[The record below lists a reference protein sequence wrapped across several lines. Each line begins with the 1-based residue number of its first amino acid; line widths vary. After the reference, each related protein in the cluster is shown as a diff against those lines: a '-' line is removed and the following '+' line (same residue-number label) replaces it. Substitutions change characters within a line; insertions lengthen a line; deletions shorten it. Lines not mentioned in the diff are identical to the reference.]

1 MMSLLKQLTAG
12 GLFPNKMPMTK
23 GMDLTTSVIPKWLVS
38 SLLLVSLGW
47 QLPANADLSGR
58 ELSKRI
64 HDRLTGVPPSAAM
77 LAAME
82 TAIANGADT
91 QAGAVAAARLAI
103 DGDNTVTATSNFYN
117 VTLKNWA
124 APWTNEDDDVFVAL
138 NDYIALVIGLVSGEE
153 DFRQLLGGNIMY
165 VGVSGSLPAYSMTD
179 NNHYEQLEDSGANLG
194 DSSVLVQ
201 RQQSDVMDLPEAAV
215 AGIFSTRAAG
225 EAFFIEGTNRAMLRF
240 TLRNHLCNDLEQ
252 LKDTELPAHRIR
264 QDVSRSPGG
273 DSRLFLNG
281 CVGCHSGMD
290 PLAQAFAYYQY
301 EYTGEEENPIGG
313 RIVYTPG
320 VVQEKYL
327 INGGSFKEGF
337 ITPNDSWTNH

>member
-1 MMSLLKQLTAG
+1 MVDD
-12 GLFPNKMPMTK
+12 F
-23 GMDLTTSVIPKWLVS
+23 
-38 SLLLVSLGW
+38 LGHI
-47 QLPANADLSGR
+47 QGCA
-58 ELSKRI
+58 EI
-64 HDRLTGVPPSAAM
+64 
-77 LAAME
+77 
-82 TAIANGADT
+82 
-91 QAGAVAAARLAI
+91 
-103 DGDNTVTATSNFYN
+103 
-117 VTLKNWA
+117 
-124 APWTNEDDDVFVAL
+124 
-138 NDYIALVIGLVSGEE
+138 EE
-153 DFRQLLGGNIMY
+153 
-165 VGVSGSLPAYSMTD
+165 S
-179 NNHYEQLEDSGANLG
+179 
-194 DSSVLVQ
+194 
-201 RQQSDVMDLPEAAV
+201 V

-337 ITPNDSWTNH
+337 ITPNDSWTNHWRQGEKATQLGWLSPLGSGEIYTSGTGARSMGAELANSQAFAFCQVKKAFRTVCAREPAESDRVALGQVAEDFQTAYNMKTVFAELAASCAINSNL